1 MRWHES
7 WLSTTIR
14 PCRLTIRLVLER
26 AGHEVTLAE
35 NGRQGVQ
42 LFGDDDFDLL
52 IVDIFMPGM
61 DGLETMRDI
70 HRLRPGVPVV
80 VISGYAFRTPLE
92 TVPDFLKMAE
102 KLGAVRTLRKPFK
115 PAELLSIVA
124 DGLDRSPDRA
134 QVSETG

>member
-1 MRWHES
+1 MARI
-7 WLSTTIR
+7 LVIDDDQAV
-14 PCRLTIRLVLER
+14 RLTIQLVLER
-26 AGHEVTLAE
+26 AGHEVTLADC
-35 NGRQGVQ
+35 GRQGVQ
-42 LFGDDDFDLL
+42 VFGDDDFDLL

-70 HRLRPGVPVV
+70 HHLRPAVPVV

-92 TVPDFLKMAE
+92 TVPDFLRMAE

-124 DGLDRSPDRA
+124 DALDGSGEGA

>member
-1 MRWHES
+1 MARI
-7 WLSTTIR
+7 LVIDDDQAV
-14 PCRLTIRLVLER
+14 RLTIQLVLAR

-35 NGRQGVQ
+35 NGRQGVD

-70 HRLRPGVPVV
+70 HRLRPAVPVV

-115 PAELLSIVA
+115 PQELLSIVA
-124 DGLDRSPDRA
+124 DALDRADGA
-134 QVSETG
+134 QISETG

>member
-1 MRWHES
+1 MARI
-7 WLSTTIR
+7 LVIDDDQAV
-14 PCRLTIRLVLER
+14 RLTIQLVLER
-26 AGHEVTLAE
+26 AGHEVTLAG
-35 NGRQGVQ
+35 NGTQGVQ

-70 HRLRPGVPVV
+70 HRLRPDVPVV

-92 TVPDFLKMAE
+92 TVPDFLRMAE

-115 PAELLSIVA
+115 PSELLAIVA
-124 DGLDRSPDRA
+124 DGLDRTTDKQAS
-134 QVSETG
+134 GGG

>member
-1 MRWHES
+1 MARI
-7 WLSTTIR
+7 LVIDDDQAV
-14 PCRLTIRLVLER
+14 RLTIQLVLER
-26 AGHEVTLAE
+26 AGHAVTLAD
-35 NGRQGVQ
+35 NGTQGVQ

-92 TVPDFLKMAE
+92 TVPDFLRMAE

-115 PAELLSIVA
+115 PSELLAIVA
-124 DGLDRSPDRA
+124 DGLDRTADNA
-134 QVSETG
+134 QASGAG

>member
-1 MRWHES
+1 MARI
-7 WLSTTIR
+7 LVIDDDQAV
-14 PCRLTIRLVLER
+14 RLTIQLVLER
-26 AGHEVTLAE
+26 AGHEVTLAAS
-35 NGRQGVQ
+35 GRQGVQ

-70 HRLRPGVPVV
+70 HRLRPAVPVV
-80 VISGYAFRTPLE
+80 VISGYAFRTPVE

-102 KLGAVRTLRKPFK
+102 KLGAVRTLRKPFR
-115 PAELLSIVA
+115 PAELLSIVGDA
-124 DGLDRSPDRA
+124 LDRSGDTA